1 MLVSMTAQNPKPDDK
16 DAVSDY
22 GSIKNNIKYQYYL
35 SDSELLSYAN
45 VQWKGWE
52 QDTPVSLNGKK
63 YLYVKAVVPEEQ
75 NPTVYH
81 FSSSEPVCYELNY
94 KTKTAGKVTAEIEN
108 VPVTEGATLADT
120 LTLSGEKGETLLYT
134 MDKTAPITGKAI
146 LKTSE
151 RAELEQAAAGSTG
164 TITQYKQKKYI
175 RINKLWYECSDSVQE
190 YNSLS
195 PISVSYKEDGTVT
208 ISVQAVAEGKLPG
221 ENQLIRFQK
230 LTAPK
235 AYLENGESLSADK
248 VFPVK
253 I

>member
-1 MLVSMTAQNPKPDDK
+1 M
-16 DAVSDY
+16 
-22 GSIKNNIKYQYYL
+22 
-35 SDSELLSYAN
+35 
-45 VQWKGWE
+45 
-52 QDTPVSLNGKK
+52 
-63 YLYVKAVVPEEQ
+63 
-75 NPTVYH
+75 
-81 FSSSEPVCYELNY
+81 
-94 KTKTAGKVTAEIEN
+94 
-108 VPVTEGATLADT
+108 ADT
-120 LTLSGEKGETLLYT
+120 LTLSGEKGEILLYT
-134 MDKTAPITGKAI
+134 TDKTAPITGKAI

-151 RAELEQAAAGSTG
+151 RAELEQAATDSTG
-164 TITQYKQKKYI
+164 TITEYKQKKYI

-248 VFPVK
+248 VISSEDMITLKDGSKNVEWQYYLSGSAITNFSRCEVGNLEK
-253 I
+253 TSHRDKTINLYVGKFR